1 MEDYRKTI
9 KMPEGSWANLRD
21 HSRCVHLLFHD
32 WPVIVIPVYVYNTT
46 HMGTTYSLYIS
57 NLDWEM
63 YTKLLYI
70 MERSS
75 NNSARV
81 KIPSTKFKR

>member
-9 KMPEGSWANLRD
+9 KVPECSWANLRD

-32 WPVIVIPVYVYNTT
+32 WPLGVIPAYLDTTT
-46 HMGTTYSLYIS
+46 HMGTTYSLYIN

-63 YTKLLYI
+63 YTNCYLTILLNF
-70 MERSS
+70 SD
-75 NNSARV
+75 
-81 KIPSTKFKR
+81 KTQ